1 MKLPENLNKINR
13 EFIGIDDQLYRVKI
27 ELVHFNEFESSSL
40 YKLQTLLDGDLIAQ
54 VSLDQLGINNC
65 KDRLHKFS
73 LCRFGGFDDKAD
85 ITSDSHTNEYYD
97 CGQRGTCQVEGKL
110 CRHVT
115 AENGYLTPREIDVI
129 KLIASDLADKQIA
142 EKLDISINTANQ
154 HRVNIQKKIGS
165 SSKVGICRFA
175 VEKRIV

>member
-1 MKLPENLNKINR
+1 MKLPEHLNNINR
-13 EFIGIDDQLYRVKI
+13 EFIGIDGELYRVKV
-27 ELVHFNEFESSSL
+27 ELIHFNEFEAKTLYSL
-40 YKLQTLLDGDLIAQ
+40 QSQLDDDTIAQ
-54 VSLDQLGINNC
+54 VSLDQLNIVGE
-65 KDRLHKFS
+65 KERLKKFT

-85 ITSDSHTNEYYD
+85 VTKDSENHEYYD
-97 CGQRGTCQVEGKL
+97 CGQRGKCPVEGKL
-110 CRHVT
+110 CRHVE

-142 EKLDISINTANQ
+142 DKLNISVNTANQ
-154 HRVNIQKKIGS
+154 HRVNIQKKIGA